1 MVTMR
6 KKYETDITCEQ
17 WEVIKPLFVN
27 MRNRK
32 WEKREL
38 VNAVL
43 YLVKTGCQ
51 WRNLP
56 HDFPPVFTVHNFYR
70 RARLSGLWDRILTH
84 LVKLTRE
91 KAGLSE
97 NPTQALIDSQ
107 SVKTTATTEQKG
119 FDMGKKRKE

>member
-1 MVTMR
+1 MR
-6 KKYETDITCEQ
+6 KKYETDLTDEQ
-17 WEVIKPLFVN
+17 WAVIKPLFVN

-56 HDFPPVFTVHNFYR
+56 HDFPPVFTVHSFYR
-70 RARLSGLWDRILTH
+70 RARLSGLWDRILEH
-84 LVKLTRE
+84 LVKKTRRS
-91 KAGLSE
+91 AGLSE
-97 NPTQALIDSQ
+97 EPTQALIDSQ
-107 SVKTTATTEQKG
+107 SVKTTGAVEQKG
-119 FDMGKKRKE
+119 FDMGKKQKE